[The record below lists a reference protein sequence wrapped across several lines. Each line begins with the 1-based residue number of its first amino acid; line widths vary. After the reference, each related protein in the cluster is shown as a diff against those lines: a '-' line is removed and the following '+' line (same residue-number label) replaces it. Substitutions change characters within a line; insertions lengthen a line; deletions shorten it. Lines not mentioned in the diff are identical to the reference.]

1 MKNWIISEERWELS
15 CDAAIGTLS
24 PDNIIEVSDEK
35 YEELQNEGNNGKR
48 IVVRSGSLVIED
60 VPSYSQET
68 MDQLESNG
76 ESKKAL
82 DQSDWKVIRE
92 LERLYLQGTD
102 LNVEREAYR
111 SAIAEVETPELK

>member
-15 CDAAIGTLS
+15 CDAEIGTLR

-68 MDQLESNG
+68 MDQLNANG
-76 ESKKAL
+76 ESKAAL
-82 DQSDWKVIRE
+82 EKSDWKVIRE